1 MAPEQLPVY
10 NCPPFLTIPII
21 MRLMLAPM
29 EGVIDHTMRELLTSL
44 GGIDRCVTEFV
55 RVIDRLLPPKVFY
68 RLCPE
73 LAAGGTTAN
82 GVPVYIQL
90 LGGQAGPLAENAARA
105 AELGARG
112 IDLNFGCPAKTVNR
126 SDGGSVILRE
136 PQRVH
141 AIAAAVRAAVPAHIP
156 VTVKTRLGY
165 EDESLFLDIVR
176 GIDAARIT
184 ELTVHARTK
193 RHGYRPPAYWDE
205 ISRARQITNLPIIA
219 NGEIWNPADA
229 LRCREVTGCDDL
241 MLGRG
246 VLCRPDLPRLVAGNT
261 TGHMPEPMQWSE
273 VLPLLLQFFA
283 LNLAHYDARYAPNP
297 IKQWLVYLRG
307 HYFPAALLFEQVKRL
322 RDPAQVQSTLAAA
335 VEEACANSPGQTD
348 QRPALK
354 TA

>member
-1 MAPEQLPVY
+1 
-10 NCPPFLTIPII
+10 

-44 GGIDRCVTEFV
+44 GGIDRCITEFV
-55 RVIDRLLPPKVFY
+55 RVTDRLLPPKVFH

-73 LAAGGTTAN
+73 LANGGSTST

-90 LGGQAGPLAENAARA
+90 LGGQAGPLADNAARA
-105 AELGARG
+105 AELGAPG

-141 AIAAAVRAAVPAHIP
+141 AIAAAVRCAVPAHIP

-176 GIDAARIT
+176 GIDAAGVT

-193 RHGYRPPAYWDE
+193 RHGYRPPAYWQE
-205 ISRARQITNLPIIA
+205 IARAREITRLPIIA

-229 LRCREVTGCDDL
+229 LRCREVTGCADL

-246 VLCRPDLPRLVAGNT
+246 ALCRPDLPRLIAGAAL
-261 TGHMPEPMQWSE
+261 GHMRESMQWRE
-273 VLPLLLQFFA
+273 VLPLLLEFFTM
-283 LNLAHYDARYAPNP
+283 NLAHYDAHYAPNP
-297 IKQWLVYLRG
+297 LKQWLVYLRG
-307 HYFPAALLFEQVKRL
+307 HYFGAALLFEQVKRL
-322 RDPAQVQSTLAAA
+322 RDPAQLHSALLAAIAEAA
-335 VEEACANSPGQTD
+335 VECREDTAQES
-348 QRPALK
+348 ALK